1 MENIAMKKLIVVAAA
16 AVMAAGA
23 AQAAYKDGTYT
34 GEGKGRESMIR
45 VQVDVKG
52 GKIAD
57 VKVVKHGETEMI
69 IAAPIETMLPEIV
82 KKNGVEGVDDVGGAT
97 LSSQGI
103 KAAVQDALSK
113 AQ

>member
-1 MENIAMKKLIVVAAA
+1 MKQIIVATAAA
-16 AVMAAGA
+16 LLAVG
-23 AQAAYKDGTYT
+23 AQAATYKDGSYT
-34 GEGKGRESMIR
+34 GEGKGRESVIT

-69 IAAPIETMLPEIV
+69 IAAPIEQMIPEIV
-82 KKNGVEGVDDVGGAT
+82 KKNGVEGVDSVGGAT
-97 LSSQGI
+97 LSSEGI
-103 KAAVQDALSK
+103 KAAVKDALSK